1 MKFSLYL
8 LAVLAVLGG
17 LFLFFRPQNPSP
29 PASATAERA
38 QPATA
43 PTVAPAT
50 PQPVAPGTAQAVA
63 PATPQAAAAVP
74 SPPESFDLVIRQ
86 GRLVSGPTVIKV
98 HQGDDVIV
106 HLTSDAADELHLH
119 GYDLHAKT
127 RAGETVTLQFS
138 ATRTGRFGYEL
149 HHANAELGAL
159 EVYPR

>member
-1 MKFSLYL
+1 MKLSMYL
-8 LAVLAVLGG
+8 LGVLAVLGG
-17 LFLFFRPQNPSP
+17 LFLFFRPHSASP
-29 PASATAERA
+29 PSITVAERA
-38 QPATA
+38 QPA
-43 PTVAPAT
+43 PAT
-50 PQPVAPGTAQAVA
+50 PQPAASAPPQAVAVAPQQAVA
-63 PATPQAAAAVP
+63 PAPP
-74 SPPESFDLVIRQ
+74 SPEIFDLVIRQ

-98 HQGDDVIV
+98 HQGDDVIL

-127 RAGETVTLQFS
+127 RPGETVTLQFN

>member
-1 MKFSLYL
+1 MKFSVYL
-8 LAVLAVLGG
+8 LGVLAVLGG
-17 LFLFFRPQNPSP
+17 LFLFFKPQSASP
-29 PASATAERA
+29 PASVSASSSTARTPLAPVTPE
-38 QPATA
+38 PAASTPSQA
-43 PTVAPAT
+43 VAVAP
-50 PQPVAPGTAQAVA
+50 QQAVA
-63 PATPQAAAAVP
+63 PA
-74 SPPESFDLVIRQ
+74 PPAPEIFDLVIRQ

-98 HQGDDVIV
+98 RQGDEVIL

-127 RAGETVTLQFS
+127 RPGETVALQFS